1 MDKIQHKDK
10 ELDYLTRSLLH
21 HPSPYIIYE
30 LDGSIAWA
38 NMAAIYI
45 FELDQLNEISI
56 KKIDDEIKNNFG
68 DLDSIALYYDTPIE
82 ISLRKISFFMRTRVH
97 MIPMTNDTG
106 IMLIELLCSSR
117 DGLNALRETI
127 QCIENNRI
135 ELAYQKQYNLNTNKV
150 TGVEALLR
158 MQDGEGGYFA
168 NDRVIPLIEGE
179 KLFSLIVLESLNQ
192 VKKFFEVKDSLGLK
206 DTTLY
211 LNVSA
216 HTIMHQE
223 FCKIFT
229 KFVKD
234 NDIKPNEFGLEI
246 TETAELEDIKKASE
260 SLGRL
265 KNEGIKIAL
274 DDFGAGYAS
283 LKYIKDLPID
293 VVKLDRDFTSN
304 ITDEAT
310 SKLIKFVAE
319 VCDELK
325 LEMIGE
331 GIETEEE
338 KNKMIDLGCTIGQG
352 YLMHMPSFVDEFE
365 IEK

>member
-1 MDKIQHKDK
+1 MR
-10 ELDYLTRSLLH
+10 E
-21 HPSPYIIYE
+21 
-30 LDGSIAWA
+30 IAL
-38 NMAAIYI
+38 IG
-45 FELDQLNEISI
+45 
-56 KKIDDEIKNNFG
+56 KKIGMTREFYKTGQSVPVTVIKMEKARVIQVIDSEKRGYKAVQLGYGKIKNSK
-68 DLDSIALYYDTPIE
+68 LTKAM
-82 ISLRKISFFMRTRVH
+82 K
-97 MIPMTNDTG
+97 
-106 IMLIELLCSSR
+106 
-117 DGLNALRETI
+117 
-127 QCIENNRI
+127 
-135 ELAYQKQYNLNTNKV
+135 
-150 TGVEALLR
+150 
-158 MQDGEGGYFA
+158 GYFA
-168 NDRVIPLIEGE
+168 KKNTEAKKKLKEFRVENVENFKEG
-179 KLFSLIVLESLNQ
+179 
-192 VKKFFEVKDSLGLK
+192 
-206 DTTLY
+206 
-211 LNVSA
+211 
-216 HTIMHQE
+216 
-223 FCKIFT
+223 
-229 KFVKD
+229 
-234 NDIKPNEFGLEI
+234 NEFGLEI

-304 ITDEAT
+304 IKDEAT
-310 SKLIKFVAE
+310 SKLVKFVAE

>member
-97 MIPMTNDTG
+97 MIPMTDDTG

-127 QCIENNRI
+127 QFIENNRI
-135 ELAYQKQYNLNTNKV
+135 ELAYQKQYDLNTNKV

-192 VKKFFEVKDSLGLK
+192 VKKFFEVKDSLGL
-206 DTTLY
+206 
-211 LNVSA
+211 
-216 HTIMHQE
+216 
-223 FCKIFT
+223 
-229 KFVKD
+229 
-234 NDIKPNEFGLEI
+234 
-246 TETAELEDIKKASE
+246 
-260 SLGRL
+260 
-265 KNEGIKIAL
+265 
-274 DDFGAGYAS
+274 
-283 LKYIKDLPID
+283 
-293 VVKLDRDFTSN
+293 
-304 ITDEAT
+304 
-310 SKLIKFVAE
+310 
-319 VCDELK
+319 
-325 LEMIGE
+325 
-331 GIETEEE
+331 
-338 KNKMIDLGCTIGQG
+338 
-352 YLMHMPSFVDEFE
+352 
-365 IEK
+365 